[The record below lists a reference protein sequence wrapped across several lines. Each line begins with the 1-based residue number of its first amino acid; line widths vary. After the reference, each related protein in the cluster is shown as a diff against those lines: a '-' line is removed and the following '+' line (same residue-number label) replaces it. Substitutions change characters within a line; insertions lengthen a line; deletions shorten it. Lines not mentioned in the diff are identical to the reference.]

1 MSQPQFQQ
9 SPTKL
14 RLCQLAFFSLTFVNY
29 AVLHSTRAAWALASK
44 DFSTEYGFTTTQ
56 IADMNSAFLGFYSAG
71 GFYLSHLGDKY
82 NKNRLIF
89 IMYSLIGCVQF
100 YLGFL
105 GHSTEFGRKTWPFY
119 LVKILDG
126 TFQSFAWAVNF
137 AILCNWFPRKGRG
150 LLIGLWG
157 TNPSVGDIFG
167 QQLFIALSGNDVE
180 KWNSA
185 FYVLGIIVFC
195 IGLLNLLLLREYP
208 SQCNL

>member
-1 MSQPQFQQ
+1 
-9 SPTKL
+9 
-14 RLCQLAFFSLTFVNY
+14 
-29 AVLHSTRAAWALASK
+29 
-44 DFSTEYGFTTTQ
+44 
-56 IADMNSAFLGFYSAG
+56 MNSTFLGFYSIG
-71 GFYLSHLGDKY
+71 SFYLSHLGDKY

-137 AILCNWFPRKGRG
+137 AIICNWFPRKGRG
-150 LLIGLWG
+150 FLLGLWG

-167 QQLFIALSGNDVE
+167 QQLFRALSGNDVE
-180 KWNSA
+180 KWNSV

-195 IGLLNLLLLREYP
+195 IGLMNLLVLREYP
-208 SQCNL
+208 IQCNL